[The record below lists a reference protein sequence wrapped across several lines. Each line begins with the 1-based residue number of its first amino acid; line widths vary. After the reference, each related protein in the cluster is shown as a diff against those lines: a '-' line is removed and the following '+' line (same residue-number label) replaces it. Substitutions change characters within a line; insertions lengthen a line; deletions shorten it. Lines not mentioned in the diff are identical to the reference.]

1 MHIFRM
7 MNEKIPMEKVNM
19 MMMMMMFGEEKE
31 RNSKQVYRWLQY
43 TQNLSIDVGMNSNRR
58 F

>member
-1 MHIFRM
+1 MH
-7 MNEKIPMEKVNM
+7 NERENPY
-19 MMMMMMFGEEKE
+19 GESEHDDVWKGG
-31 RNSKQVYRWLQY
+31 NSKQVYRWLQY